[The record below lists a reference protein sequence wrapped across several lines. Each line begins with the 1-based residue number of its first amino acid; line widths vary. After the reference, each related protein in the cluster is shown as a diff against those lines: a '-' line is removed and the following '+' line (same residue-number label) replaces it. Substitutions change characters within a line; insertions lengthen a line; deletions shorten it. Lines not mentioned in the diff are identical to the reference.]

1 MNIQFLQKLDSRLEC
16 EIDNRI
22 IFLIDNTFISIFFF
36 QIVVDN
42 TDFT

>member
-22 IFLIDNTFISIFFF
+22 IFQLTILLFKYFFF